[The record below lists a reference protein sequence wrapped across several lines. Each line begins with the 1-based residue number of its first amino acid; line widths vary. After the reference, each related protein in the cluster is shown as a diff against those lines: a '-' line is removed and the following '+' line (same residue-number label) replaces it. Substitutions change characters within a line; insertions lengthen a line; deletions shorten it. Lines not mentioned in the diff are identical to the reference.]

1 MNKRF
6 LETKQ
11 KALEINLD
19 PKVYGSFAEIG
30 AGQEVARYFFQ
41 AGAAAG
47 TVAKTISAYDKVV
60 SDRIYGPEVSR
71 YVCESRLVKM
81 LDHEYDL
88 MQDRLE
94 DERPDTCFFAFAD
107 TVSAINYHKTNKG
120 HGWMGLRFQTTP
132 HEAYNDVLLHVKMHD
147 PNTLQQ
153 QQAIGILGVNLV
165 HGCFRYHEDYRLLI
179 DSLIDG
185 LSGRIEIDMI
195 RLHGPA
201 FNDFDN
207 RLAALELVK
216 QGLTRVTLFDT
227 EGGPLHAS
235 EFLYKKCPLV
245 IRGNFRPATLV
256 SEDMIKT
263 AAQQFK
269 SEQDVEPRRT
279 VVLIELTLG
288 ALRNREG
295 EIDSAD
301 FLDRVHLINTM
312 GYRVMISDCEKYKHL
327 IRYMADY
334 RPQRLGLV
342 MDSLRL
348 LDILR
353 DKYYRNKD
361 GRLLTSYGE
370 VFTRNVTF
378 FIYPTLKEGDEELLR
393 SGNLPIP
400 QAIESL
406 YQYILDNRHV
416 IDIEQFSPHILHIQ
430 SRDVLRMLRV
440 DEEGWESMVSPEV
453 AAYVKE
459 RAAFGFPCQQ
469 MNFEY

>member
-1 MNKRF
+1 MAKRF

-19 PKVYGSFAEIG
+19 PNIYGSFAEIG

-47 TVAKTISAYDKVV
+47 TIAKTISAYDKVV
-60 SDRIYGPEVSR
+60 SDRIYGPEASR

-81 LDHEYDL
+81 LDHEYEL
-88 MQDRLE
+88 LENRLE
-94 DERPDTCFFAFAD
+94 DERPDTAFFAFAD
-107 TVSAINYHKTNKG
+107 NVSAINYHKTNKG
-120 HGWMGLRFQTTP
+120 HGWMGLRFQTQAQ
-132 HEAYNDVLLHVKMHD
+132 EGYNDVLLHVKMQD

-153 QQAIGILGVNLV
+153 QQAIGILGVNLIYA
-165 HGCFRYHEDYRLLI
+165 CFRYHHDYQLLI
-179 DSLIDG
+179 DSLTDG

-195 RLHGPA
+195 RFEGPT
-201 FNDFDN
+201 FSNFDN

-216 QGLTRVTLFDT
+216 QGITRVTLFDT
-227 EGGPLHAS
+227 EGIPLHAS

-245 IRGNFRPATLV
+245 VRGNFRPATLV
-256 SEDMIKT
+256 SEDMIKK

-269 SEQDVEPRRT
+269 AEKDVEPRRT
-279 VVLIELTLG
+279 IILIELTLE
-288 ALRNREG
+288 ALRNAEG
-295 EIDSAD
+295 EIDRED
-301 FLDRVHLINTM
+301 FMDRVHLINKM
-312 GYRVMISDCEKYKHL
+312 GYRVMISDCEKHKHL

-348 LDILR
+348 LQILR

-370 VFTRNVTF
+370 IFTRNVTF
-378 FIYPTLKEGDEELLR
+378 FIYPTQKEGDEELLR

-400 QAIESL
+400 QGIQHL
-406 YQYILDNRHV
+406 YQHILDNRHV
-416 IDIEQFSPHILHIQ
+416 IDIENFSPHILHIQ
-430 SRDVLRMLRV
+430 SRDVLRMLRT
-440 DEEGWESMVSPEV
+440 DEAGWEAMVSAEV